1 VDDPVRVRLAEHL
14 DALTSKQLLRPDP
27 SQLGVGPAFRFHH
40 ILVRDAAYNA
50 ILKRARASL
59 HERFVDWAER
69 VNRDRDRATE
79 YDEILGYH
87 LEQAS
92 RNLAEL
98 GPLDDHGLGLGAR
111 GAEKLAAAGRR
122 AFARNDMAAAANLL
136 RRGVQLL
143 PERDPSR
150 LRLLPDLV
158 EALTESGELPWAE
171 LFLEE
176 AVDGAA
182 EIGDERLAA
191 EAALVRLLVSR
202 YADKL
207 DHWTS
212 AMLEEGERA
221 IRIFEGLD
229 DHAGL
234 ARAWRL
240 MMNAHGVAHQ
250 FGAAAEA
257 AQLAGEHA
265 RLAGDSRQETR
276 AASGYAMAAL
286 YGPTPVAEAIAR
298 CEEVLAQSPGDK
310 RLEGLTLCLLASL
323 RAMEGEFDEAR
334 DLYARGRAILEEI
347 GGTLIAASTTF
358 NASDVET
365 LAGDLAA
372 AEEVLRRDYELLEQ
386 LGEKYLRP
394 TVAAYLG
401 QVLTKQGRYDEAERF
416 VDIAADV
423 AAADDVV
430 SQALWRS
437 VRANVLVQGARY
449 EEAVELARE
458 AVGLLRE
465 TDSLS
470 AQAGA
475 LLALAEVLG
484 HAGERSAAE
493 QVVREALALYE
504 RKGNA
509 IAAAVAREALTDS
522 PAPASS

>member
-1 VDDPVRVRLAEHL
+1 
-14 DALTSKQLLRPDP
+14 
-27 SQLGVGPAFRFHH
+27 
-40 ILVRDAAYNA
+40 
-50 ILKRARASL
+50 
-59 HERFVDWAER
+59 
-69 VNRDRDRATE
+69 
-79 YDEILGYH
+79 
-87 LEQAS
+87 
-92 RNLAEL
+92 
-98 GPLDDHGLGLGAR
+98 
-111 GAEKLAAAGRR
+111 
-122 AFARNDMAAAANLL
+122 MAAAANLL
-136 RRGVQLL
+136 RRAVHLL
-143 PERDPSR
+143 PEGDPAR
-150 LRLLPDLV
+150 LALLPDLA

-176 AVDGAA
+176 ALAGAT
-182 EIGDERLAA
+182 ERGDERLAA
-191 EAALVRLLVSR
+191 EAALVKLHVSR

-207 DHWTS
+207 DRWT
-212 AMLEEGERA
+212 ATMHDEGMRA
-221 IRIFEGLD
+221 IRIFEELG

-240 MMNAHGVAHQ
+240 IMNAQGVAYQ

-257 AQLAGEHA
+257 AQRAAEEA

-310 RLEGLTLCLLASL
+310 RLEGLTLCLLAPL
-323 RAMEGEFDEAR
+323 RAMQGDFEQAR
-334 DLYARGRAILEEI
+334 ELYSRGRKILEEI
-347 GGTLIAASTTF
+347 GGTMIAASTTF

-372 AEEVLRRDYELLEQ
+372 AEEVLRRDYELLER

-401 QVLTKQGRYDEAERF
+401 QVLSKQGRYDEAERF

-437 VRANVLVQGARY
+437 VRANVLAHGERFD
-449 EEAVELARE
+449 EAVALARE

-465 TDSLS
+465 TDGLS
-470 AQAGA
+470 AQADA

-484 HAGERSAAE
+484 RAGDQGAAE

-504 RKGNA
+504 QKGNA
-509 IAAAVAREALTDS
+509 IAAAAARDVLTDS
-522 PAPASS
+522 PTAASS